1 MGYKGCIYRGGSSP
15 LVSQS
20 TGSRCLAIRT
30 RALSSGGDDR
40 ILWLHAHEKGHIT
53 SMLESGL
60 GNRCSLVVDE
70 ADIDNGRLQDWQRLG
85 TLGDIIVM
93 REGGTLEEWSSDGIG
108 NVIGEYWEVCGPEDV
123 KMVEDLAKGEA
134 FEHDHHVVMDAKDW
148 KVIPV
153 ENVIAAFQ
161 KRDDMKLLIA
171 VSDVE
176 EAELMLSIME
186 NGSDG
191 LVFLPPPGDGGG
203 SMVRNVAAFVEKRMN
218 GSEDTRKYQI
228 GRVTKVKQVGLGDR
242 ACIDLAENLSP
253 GQGLFLSSFARGFFL
268 VHSECEET
276 SYINSRP
283 FRVNAGPVHSYIDL
297 GDKTGYVAEIK
308 SGDEVTVFDQ
318 DGNSKRSV
326 VGRVKLEK
334 RPLVM
339 IEAEGIDSGISY
351 SIMLQNA
358 ETVKLVG
365 PEDASTSGWKTLS
378 VSEISEGD
386 QVYLFE
392 YLESGARH
400 TGILIN
406 ETINEY

>member
-1 MGYKGCIYRGGSSP
+1 MGIMGYKQCIFAGGSS
-15 LVSQS
+15 LFGSI
-20 TGSRCLAIRT
+20 GSRRMAIRT
-30 RALSSGGDDR
+30 RALSGGKDG
-40 ILWLHAHEKGHIT
+40 IIWMHAHEKGHIT

-60 GNRCSLVVDE
+60 GNTCSLVVDG

-85 TLGDIIVM
+85 TLGDIVVIS
-93 REGGTLEEWSSDGIG
+93 EDGTLQEWSTGKI
-108 NVIGEYWEVCGPEDV
+108 IGEYWEVCGPEDM
-123 KMVEDLAKGEA
+123 KRVEDLALGEA

-171 VSDVE
+171 VRDVE
-176 EAELMLSIME
+176 EADLMLSIME
-186 NGSDG
+186 HGSDG
-191 LVFLPPPGDGGG
+191 VVFSPPPGEGNGG
-203 SMVRNVAAFVEKRMN
+203 SMVRNFSAFVEKRLN
-218 GSEDTRKYQI
+218 STGKRKYTI
-228 GRVTKVKQVGLGDR
+228 GRVTKVQQVGLGDR
-242 ACIDLAENLSP
+242 ACLDLAENLSP
-253 GQGLFLSSFARGFFL
+253 GSGIFLGSFARGFFL

-297 GDKTGYVAEIK
+297 GDTTGYVAEIK
-308 SGDEVTVFDQ
+308 SGDEVTVFDA
-318 DGNSKRSV
+318 DGNSKRSI

-339 IEAEGIDSGISY
+339 IEAEGIESGIPY

-365 PEDASTSGWKTLS
+365 PDDASSTSSGWKTLS
-378 VSEISEGD
+378 VSEITEGD
-386 QVYLFE
+386 HVYLFE
-392 YLESGARH
+392 YIDSGARH

-406 ETINEY
+406 ETIHEY